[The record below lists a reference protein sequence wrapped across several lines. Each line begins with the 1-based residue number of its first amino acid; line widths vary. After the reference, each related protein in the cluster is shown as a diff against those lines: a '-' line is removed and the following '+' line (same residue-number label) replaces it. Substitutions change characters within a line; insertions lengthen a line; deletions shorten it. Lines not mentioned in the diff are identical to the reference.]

1 MNSTTYQNYLT
12 DTYIKDI
19 RNQNRNRNRNLEY
32 MVKELQHDIS
42 HNYSLIKSMH
52 VRIKDL
58 ELEVL
63 MLRNKDT
70 PKKESIVRP
79 PANYWFKN
87 KKFNNKDSE
96 SIFLA

>member
-1 MNSTTYQNYLT
+1 MVSNSVNYQNYLT
-12 DTYIKDI
+12 DTYIRGA
-19 RNQNRNRNRNLEY
+19 RNVRSNHNLES
-32 MVKELQHDIS
+32 MVSQLQHDIS

-63 MLRNKDT
+63 MLRNKDIS
-70 PKKESIVRP
+70 KKESIIRP
-79 PANYWFKN
+79 PTKYLHN
-87 KKFNNKDSE
+87 KESNNKDIE